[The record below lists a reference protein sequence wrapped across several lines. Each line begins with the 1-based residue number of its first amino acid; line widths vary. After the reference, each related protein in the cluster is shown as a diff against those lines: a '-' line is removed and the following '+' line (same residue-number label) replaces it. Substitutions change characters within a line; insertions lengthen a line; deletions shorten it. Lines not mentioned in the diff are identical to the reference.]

1 MRKAFFDTLVSEA
14 RNNQDLMFITADLG
28 FGFIE
33 EYVKKFPQQF
43 LNVGVSEQAM
53 LGLANGLATSGKKV
67 ICYSIASFSLIRPF
81 EFFRNGAIAHNQPV
95 MVVGVGP
102 GFDYSHDG
110 ITHYCLEDLAIIQSQ
125 PGVAIKTPFT
135 ANAVGESLRDFIA
148 NPQPTYLR
156 LPRAQVDFDCVDLAK
171 TVEEEIEVL
180 IICTALMGE
189 RATVISN
196 LVEKEGLSTKVGS
209 VNELSSE
216 VDRVLIKHLVSAK
229 KCVVIEDHYE
239 FGGLGS
245 RIGDLILKNNLSTK
259 LIKDGVV
266 SIPRGTIGSHKF
278 MASKIMK
285 STKEVLKLIIK

>member
-1 MRKAFFDTLVSEA
+1 M
-14 RNNQDLMFITADLG
+14 TADLG

-53 LGLANGLATSGKKV
+53 LGLAHGLATSGKKV

-81 EFFRNGAIAHNQPV
+81 EFFRNGAIAHNEPV

-135 ANAVGESLRDFIA
+135 ANAVGESLSDFIA

-156 LPRAQVDFDCVDLAK
+156 LPRTQVDFDCVDLAK
-171 TVEEEIEVL
+171 SVEEEIEVL
-180 IICTALMGE
+180 IIC
-189 RATVISN
+189 N